1 MEKKNNTN
9 NPREET
15 VLFRLF
21 KMMVDDSSIPEDVRE
36 RIRRNLMDIIEKQS
50 D

>member
-15 VLFRLF
+15 LLLRLF
-21 KMMVDDSSIPEDVRE
+21 KLMVEETLVPEDVRE

-50 D
+50 N